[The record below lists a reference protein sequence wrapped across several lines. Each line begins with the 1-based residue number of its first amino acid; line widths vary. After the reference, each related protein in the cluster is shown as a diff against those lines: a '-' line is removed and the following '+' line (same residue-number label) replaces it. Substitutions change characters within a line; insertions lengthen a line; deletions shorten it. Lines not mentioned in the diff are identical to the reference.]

1 MVRDNKKKTTN
12 KQTEAEAEPESEP
25 AEEAPQ
31 SPNFTFITN
40 NQLEQ
45 ILKDNQ
51 KSTESCIKNTI
62 KSELSSLKQEIIR
75 LQSELETT
83 TNIANN
89 ALKQSDQLIK
99 DCTLLKEENSNLK
112 AKLQNT
118 INEQDFIYE
127 VIEDS
132 KNRQLRK
139 TLVFKGIPEEKYE
152 VVDSAN
158 PDGSPRT
165 RPESWDD
172 TATILATSM
181 AESLNTTFEDAQQ
194 MVERCHRAA
203 PNPRYKGVAPRPI
216 FAAFVNW
223 RDSERTKEAYRKN
236 NIANSNPT
244 AFVENK
250 FGPRTTMRRNLALKE
265 RKRLIDNETIYNGYV
280 RHPAQ
285 LMVKDSRVK
294 GAKYKLWRDFSK
306 EPVKLD
312 R

>member
-62 KSELSSLKQEIIR
+62 KSELSSLKQEIIC

-181 AESLNTTFEDAQQ
+181 AESPNTTFEDAQQ
-194 MVERCHRAA
+194 MVERCHRG
-203 PNPRYKGVAPRPI
+203 R
-216 FAAFVNW
+216 
-223 RDSERTKEAYRKN
+223 SQ
-236 NIANSNPT
+236 PT
-244 AFVENK
+244 VQRCST
-250 FGPRTTMRRNLALKE
+250 PSDLRRLCELARQRADQRGIPEEQYCQLKC
-265 RKRLIDNETIYNGYV
+265 NGI
-280 RHPAQ
+280 R
-285 LMVKDSRVK
+285 
-294 GAKYKLWRDFSK
+294 
-306 EPVKLD
+306 
-312 R
+312 